1 VDLATW
7 FEELKRR
14 RVFRAVA
21 TFGVVTFAVL
31 QVVEPIMHALHL
43 PDWVLSAVVLA
54 LAACFPVVVVLAW
67 LFDLRGGRLHR
78 AEPLAG
84 GAAPSRLR
92 LGLLLVGLGLMAAA
106 PGVVYFSF
114 AEGSPWRRG
123 RATPSEATA
132 PASSLAATVAVLPF
146 VDMSPQRDQEYFSDG
161 IAEEILGAL
170 AHVEG
175 LRVIGRTSSFAFKGK
190 GDDLASIARKLGA
203 GSLLEGSVRREGDRV
218 RVTAQL
224 INAADGLQVWSER
237 FDRQLTGVFAVQ
249 EEIAG
254 KVAAAIRGR
263 LAPSGAS
270 APAPPAAAVAR
281 PTTSPEAYAK
291 YLLGRHFI
299 AQVSKEG
306 FGRAIAALEQ
316 CLALDP
322 DYAPAWASL
331 AYAEYWYVQYETSA
345 TEQASYQARG
355 RRSAERAV
363 QLAPTLPEAYA
374 VRGFVRLGAS
384 WDRAGAEADMER
396 ARALGLGDANM
407 LRLFARFVVAG
418 QGRLAEAIAIL
429 RQAVELDPLASP
441 AWVGLGNL
449 LDYQGRYVE
458 GQAAIRRSLEIAPGN
473 TIAQCLLSE
482 SLARQGRGEEALAA
496 AGVINEPGW
505 RLYAEA
511 TALWALG
518 RRTEA
523 DRALAELERK
533 EGDTMAFQI
542 AVVRARRGEADPTLD
557 WLERALR
564 QEDGGLNDILIEPG
578 FKPLREHPRYRALLA
593 KMHLPPDATVR

>member
-1 VDLATW
+1 
-7 FEELKRR
+7 
-14 RVFRAVA
+14 VA

-31 QVVEPIMHALHL
+31 QVVEPILHALHL

-67 LFDLRGGRLHR
+67 VFDLRGGRLHR
-78 AEPLAG
+78 AEPLPGDAS
-84 GAAPSRLR
+84 PSRLR
-92 LGLLLVGLGLMAAA
+92 LGLLLVGLGIMAAA
-106 PGVVYFSF
+106 PGVIYFSF

-123 RATPSEATA
+123 RAARADAATA
-132 PASSLAATVAVLPF
+132 PSSSLAATVAVLPF
-146 VDMSPQRDQEYFSDG
+146 VDMSPQHDQEYFSDG

-170 AHVEG
+170 AHVDG

-190 GDDLASIARKLGA
+190 GDDLASIARRLGA

-263 LAPSGAS
+263 LAPAS
-270 APAPPAAAVAR
+270 APAPAAPAAAVAR

-299 AQVSKEG
+299 AQSSKDG
-306 FGRAIAALEQ
+306 FGKAVAALQES
-316 CLALDP
+316 LALDP
-322 DYAPAWASL
+322 SYAPAWASL
-331 AYAEYWYVQYETSA
+331 AHAEYWYVQYESTGPD
-345 TEQASYQARG
+345 QAVYQARA

-363 QLAPTLPEAYA
+363 ELAPNLPEACA
-374 VRGFVRLGAS
+374 IRGFMRLNTG
-384 WDRAGAEADMER
+384 WDWVGAEADMER

-407 LRLFARFVVAG
+407 LRLFGRFVVAG
-418 QGRLAEAIAIL
+418 QGRISEGIAIL
-429 RQAVELDPLASP
+429 RQTVELDPLAAA

-449 LDYQGRYVE
+449 LVYQGRFEE
-458 GQAAIRRSLEIAPGN
+458 GQAAIQRSLEIAPGN
-473 TIAQCLLSE
+473 TITQCLLAE
-482 SLARQGRGEEALAA
+482 SLARQGRGEAALAA
-496 AGVINEPGW
+496 AGVITEKGW

-523 DRALAELERK
+523 DRALAELERQ
-533 EGDTMAFQI
+533 EGETMAFQI
-542 AVVRARRGEADPTLD
+542 AVVRARRGEPELSLG

-564 QEDGGLNDILIEPG
+564 QEDGGMNDLLIEPA
-578 FKPLREHPRYRALLA
+578 FKPLRDDPRYRALLV
-593 KMHLPPDATVR
+593 KMRLSPDAAVR